1 MFLGGLC
8 LLKASDFDLAAYVRC
23 PRPALDFNYL
33 NFKFI
38 DSILLC
44 TRPSILNSCL
54 LCVLADT
61 FAILYV
67 ILVRS
72 YSIPIFINDKL
83 DPTPQ
88 SHCFCYTSYSNNI
101 GCCSHFNLT
110 LQRFSQNSLECFRH
124 TLTESLVNFILIPI
138 ISI

>member
-1 MFLGGLC
+1 MPLKLNKDTLVELLYRSRVKRVGKNSIASFLKELC
-8 LLKASDFDLAAYVRC
+8 LLKASYFDLTAYVLC
-23 PRPALDFNYL
+23 PLPPFQFDCLNPELLNSVLLDT
-33 NFKFI
+33 K
-38 DSILLC
+38 
-44 TRPSILNSCL
+44 PGILNSCL
-54 LCVLADT
+54 LCMLADS

-101 GCCSHFNLT
+101 SCQSHTNLA
-110 LQRFSQNSLECFRH
+110 F
-124 TLTESLVNFILIPI
+124 
-138 ISI
+138 